1 MSDYP
6 SVPDS
11 NGGDL
16 IPYSPS
22 QPLAPVP
29 DQGWMQ
35 EHPDYLTDRQLQP
48 GQASGQLQ
56 PGTKTFFGAPLA
68 PTVTPEQFDKVISE
82 IGAIF
87 TSDFAKLGH
96 PAKVTNAAVSFL
108 IANADQPERKV
119 TRLHSYNLHN
129 FAGDWLAESFA
140 NQMEHVHASQKFISD
155 TLWWFGELARRVE
168 QQNGVKDAAH
178 GSAPSSDDPLDQLT
192 DKQYAQVVQLN
203 EEAKTQTHIYL
214 RDLWGNSYTNNLRMV
229 DAYLQA
235 LPAHEHRALDQFTT
249 GWVNALNTKEVILG
263 LYKQA
268 IGSHS
273 MPSGGAVQTEITQ
286 IEALMRTNRKAY
298 NNDER
303 IQARYRELIK
313 LRDGG

>member
-6 SVPDS
+6 SVDS
-11 NGGDL
+11 NGGEL
-16 IPYSPS
+16 TPYTPS

-35 EHPDYLTDRQLQP
+35 EHPDYLTDRQAP
-48 GQASGQLQ
+48 SQAPGQLQ
-56 PGTKTFFGAPLA
+56 PGTKTFFGAPLT
-68 PTVTPEQFDKVISE
+68 PTVTPAQIDKAIAEIS
-82 IGAIF
+82 AVF

-96 PAKVTNAAVSFL
+96 SPKVVNAALAFL
-108 IANADQPERKV
+108 IANADQPEKQV

-129 FAGDWLAESFA
+129 FAGDWLAEAFA
-140 NQMEHVHASQKFISD
+140 NQMAHVHASQKFISD
-155 TLWWFGELARRVE
+155 TLWWMGELARRVE
-168 QQNGVKDAAH
+168 QQNGAKDAAQ
-178 GSAPSSDDPLDQLT
+178 GSAPSNPLDQLT
-192 DKQYAQVVQLN
+192 DKQYAQVVKIN
-203 EEAKTQTHIYL
+203 EEAKAQTHIYL
-214 RDLWGNSYTNNLRMV
+214 RDIWGTSYANNLRMV
-229 DAYLQA
+229 DAYLKS
-235 LPAHEHRALDQFTT
+235 LPAREHQALDQFTA

-286 IEALMRTNRKAY
+286 IEDLMRTNRKAY
-298 NNDER
+298 NSDER

-313 LRDGG
+313 LRDG